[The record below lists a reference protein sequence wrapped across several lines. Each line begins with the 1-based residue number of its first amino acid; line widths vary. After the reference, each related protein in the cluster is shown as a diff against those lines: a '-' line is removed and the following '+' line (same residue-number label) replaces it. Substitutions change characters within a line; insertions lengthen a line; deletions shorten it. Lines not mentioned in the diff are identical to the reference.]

1 MQIVIHE
8 MRQHQVAGSN
18 IQVPLES
25 TVKELVVRVDI
36 DSAERERD
44 TDSAG
49 TCYDCYDIYFAAY

>member
-36 DSAERERD
+36 DSAEREGYRH
-44 TDSAG
+44 SG
-49 TCYDCYDIYFAAY
+49 NVLRLL